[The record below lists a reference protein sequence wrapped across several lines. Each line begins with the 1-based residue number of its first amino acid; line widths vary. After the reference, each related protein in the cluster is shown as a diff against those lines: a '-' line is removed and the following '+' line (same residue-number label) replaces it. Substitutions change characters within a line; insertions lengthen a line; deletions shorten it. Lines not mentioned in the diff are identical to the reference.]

1 MSRVLFVAFVL
12 SSLLC
17 CKKIV
22 EDTKRNYILDIMTN
36 GQWYVESFLEGDTD
50 ITNEFDGYSFQFR
63 EDGTVSGIK
72 DGSTE
77 DGTWEG
83 NTANYSITSNFANA
97 APPLIKLN
105 GTWMLKD
112 SGVDFVAAEMQVSSG
127 KNRLKLRKKA

>member
-12 SSLLC
+12 FSLLS

-36 GQWYVESFLEGDTD
+36 GQWYVESFLQGDTD
-50 ITNEFDGYSFQFR
+50 VTNEFEGYSFQFR

-72 DGSTE
+72 NSSAE

-83 NTANYSITSNFANA
+83 NTTEYSITSNFPNA
-97 APPLIKLN
+97 STPLLKLN

-112 SGVDFVAAEMQVSSG
+112 SGVDFVVAEMQVPTG